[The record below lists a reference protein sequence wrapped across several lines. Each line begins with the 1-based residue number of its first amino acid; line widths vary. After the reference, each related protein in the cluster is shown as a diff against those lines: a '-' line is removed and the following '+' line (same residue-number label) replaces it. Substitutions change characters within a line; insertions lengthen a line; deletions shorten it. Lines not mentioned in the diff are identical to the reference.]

1 MSCVDLL
8 QVSCVLEADQM
19 LQYMLRRLIILIPVL
34 IGVSILV
41 FAMRVVMPGDPVR
54 IMLFGQAATEEAVER
69 LQRYLGLDKPL
80 HTQYFLYMRNLF
92 RGDLGQ
98 SIRSRRPVTTEI
110 FERYP
115 NTLKLTFSSLIIAVI
130 IGVSTGV
137 ISAIHKDSWM
147 DLSSMLASLI
157 GVSMP
162 HFWLGLLLMW
172 LFAVHLGWFPVMG
185 SDSVRHLVLPALTL
199 GLPTSAI
206 LARLVRSGMLDV
218 LQLEYVRTAR
228 AKGLSERS
236 VVYKHALRNALIPTV
251 TLVGLQFGYLLG
263 GAFVIEIVFSFQGIG
278 ESYLS
283 AVMGR
288 DFPLIQGII
297 LVYAVSVA
305 VINLAVD
312 CMYSLLNPQI
322 RFG

>member
-1 MSCVDLL
+1 
-8 QVSCVLEADQM
+8 M

-185 SDSVRHLVLPALTL
+185 SDSVRHLILPALTL

-305 VINLAVD
+305 VINLVVD

>member
-1 MSCVDLL
+1 
-8 QVSCVLEADQM
+8 M

-185 SDSVRHLVLPALTL
+185 SDSVRHLILPALTL